1 MTGQQLKNSILQM
14 AVQGKLVP
22 QDPNDEPASVLLERI
37 RAEKEKLIKEGKI
50 KKEKTP
56 SVIFRGADNL
66 PYEKI
71 GKNEPVCIADE
82 VPFEIPESWEW
93 VRLGNYAEKVTDQVA
108 SGSFASLRENVPSL
122 KEPNYA
128 IMVKTADFSNG
139 FTRNLTYTTK
149 QGYEFLANSNLFGG
163 ELILSNI
170 GSIGKCFI
178 VPKLNCKM
186 TLAPNSIMIRLTDE
200 FLRDYLYN
208 FILSPQGFEELN
220 EITSGTAMKKFN
232 KTDLKRIL
240 IPVPPVNEQKRIVN
254 KLQEVKHLTDKYKE
268 LEDNSTKLNTDFPNQ
283 LKKSILQYAVQ
294 GELVPQDSADEP
306 ASVLLERIRAEKEQ
320 LIKSGKIKRDKH
332 ESVIFRRDNS
342 YYERVD
348 GIERCI
354 DDEIPFEISD
364 SWEWCRL
371 GELIE
376 TIDTGKSFKCEER
389 PPDKNEYGIIKVSA
403 VTWGTFNQ
411 EESKTC
417 FSTSPW
423 VKGYSIQVDDFL
435 ICRANTAALVGGCVI
450 VDKISKSL
458 MLSDKVLRIE
468 FSDSISKTYVLYTLR
483 TPFVRAQLSAAA
495 SGTSESMKNISQN
508 AIKGLLIPFPPIKEQ
523 YRIVS
528 KVEES
533 LSKIKTL

>member
-56 SVIFRGADNL
+56 SAIFRGADNL

-93 VRLGNYAEKVTDQVA
+93 VRLGSIGDWG
-108 SGSFASLRENVPSL
+108 SGATPSRTTPEYYNGNIPWL
-122 KEPNYA
+122 KTGDLNDGYITHIPETITERALLETSVRLNPIGSVLIAMYGATIGKLGILQTPATTNQA
-128 IMVKTADFSNG
+128 CCACIP
-139 FTRNLTYTTK
+139 FTGIYN
-149 QGYEFLANSNLFGG
+149 EFLFYFLMSQKLAFIKRGEGG
-163 ELILSNI
+163 AQPNI
-170 GSIGKCFI
+170 SKEKI
-178 VPKLNCKM
+178 VATLMPLPPK
-186 TLAPNSIMIRLTDE
+186 A
-200 FLRDYLYN
+200 
-208 FILSPQGFEELN
+208 
-220 EITSGTAMKKFN
+220 
-232 KTDLKRIL
+232 
-240 IPVPPVNEQKRIVN
+240 EQKRIVE
-254 KLQEVKHLTDKYKE
+254 KLHILQPYIESYTLLEKE
-268 LEDNSTKLNTDFPNQ
+268 DIKLHHSFPEI
-283 LKKSILQYAVQ
+283 LKKSILQYAIQ
-294 GELVPQDSADEP
+294 GKLVPQAPTDEP

-320 LIKSGKIKRDKH
+320 LIKAGKIKRDKH

-354 DDEIPFEISD
+354 DEEIPFEIPD
-364 SWEWCRL
+364 SWEWVRL

-450 VDKISKSL
+450 VDKISKRL

>member
-1 MTGQQLKNSILQM
+1 M
-14 AVQGKLVP
+14 
-22 QDPNDEPASVLLERI
+22 
-37 RAEKEKLIKEGKI
+37 
-50 KKEKTP
+50 
-56 SVIFRGADNL
+56 
-66 PYEKI
+66 PYEKV
-71 GKNEPVCIADE
+71 GKNAPICIADE

-268 LEDNSTKLNTDFPNQ
+268 LEDNSTRLNTDFPNQ

-294 GELVPQDSADEP
+294 GKLVPQDPTDEP

-450 VDKISKSL
+450 VDKISKRL